1 MRSIS
6 RLGLGEEE
14 GSASGVLELVAQPVE
29 TLVEAVTRGGT
40 GCLEKKVKAS
50 IFFFDQITNFFSQSE
65 YLFHLNVPVSVSQA
79 VKAELVRDLCRVHC
93 IWQILL
99 VGEDQ
104 QNLRISE
111 IVKTIVHKQKRE

>member
-40 GCLEKKVKAS
+40 GCLEKKKIMAS
-50 IFFFDQITNFFSQSE
+50 IFFFDQI
-65 YLFHLNVPVSVSQA
+65 P
-79 VKAELVRDLCRVHC
+79 
-93 IWQILL
+93 
-99 VGEDQ
+99 
-104 QNLRISE
+104 
-111 IVKTIVHKQKRE
+111 IVWPK